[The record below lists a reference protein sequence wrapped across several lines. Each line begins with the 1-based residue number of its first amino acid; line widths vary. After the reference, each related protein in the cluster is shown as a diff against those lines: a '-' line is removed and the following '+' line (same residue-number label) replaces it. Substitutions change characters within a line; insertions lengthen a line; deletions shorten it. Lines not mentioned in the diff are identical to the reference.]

1 MSLTK
6 RWAEENGWFEQWQ
19 FQDDIE
25 YQEYLKDK
33 HEKDSRSDRQS
44 INIYSAENEEEND
57 SSENP

>member
-1 MSLTK
+1 MSLMK

-44 INIYSAENEEEND
+44 INIYSAKDEEDSD
-57 SSENP
+57 SSENS

>member
-19 FQDDIE
+19 FQDNAE
-25 YQEYLKDK
+25 YQEYLKTK

-44 INIYSAENEEEND
+44 TNIYSAEDEEEND
-57 SSENP
+57 GSENS

>member
-44 INIYSAENEEEND
+44 INIYSAKDEEDSD
-57 SSENP
+57 SSENS